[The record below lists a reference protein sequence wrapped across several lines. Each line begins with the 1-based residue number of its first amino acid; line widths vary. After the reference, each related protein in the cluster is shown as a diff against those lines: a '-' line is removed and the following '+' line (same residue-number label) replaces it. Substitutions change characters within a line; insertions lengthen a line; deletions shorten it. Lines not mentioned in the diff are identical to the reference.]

1 MEQQKGILPMVITI
15 VQIPRNGPKP
25 DKQTSIAGARKSA
38 PIYREVKGL
47 IRKDFLNGEDG
58 GGGGY
63 LWESRTDAEA
73 WFNDDWWGWIE
84 DRFGARP
91 TLTYF
96 DHYLTVDNAKGE
108 VRVDNTAIEIAA
120 AAE

>member
-1 MEQQKGILPMVITI
+1 MPTVITI
-15 VQIPRNGPKP
+15 VQIPRTGAKP
-25 DKQTSIAGARKSA
+25 DKTTSIAGASKSA
-38 PIYREVKGL
+38 PIYRDVEGL
-47 IRKDFLNGEDG
+47 IRKDFLNGEDSG
-58 GGGGY
+58 GGVY
-63 LWESRTDAEA
+63 LWESRAAAEA

-84 DRFGARP
+84 ARFGARP

-108 VRVDNTAIEIAA
+108 VRVDDVAVDIAA

>member
-25 DKQTSIAGARKSA
+25 DKQASISGARKSA

-58 GGGGY
+58 GGGVY

-91 TLTYF
+91 SLTYF

>member
-1 MEQQKGILPMVITI
+1 MVITI
-15 VQIPRNGPKP
+15 VQIPRSTDKP
-25 DKQTSIAGARKSA
+25 DKATAIAGAKKSA
-38 PIYREVKGL
+38 PLYREVKGL

-58 GGGGY
+58 GGGVY
-63 LWESRTDAEA
+63 LWESREAAES
-73 WFNDDWWGWIE
+73 WFNDEWWGWIE

-96 DHYLTVDNAKGE
+96 DHYLTVDNAAGE
-108 VRVDNTAIEIAA
+108 IRVDGEAISVVEQ